1 MLFFFLAHSTVT
13 KEQVVAAL
21 WPDLSL
27 AKAHSTFHFYL
38 FQVRRLLG
46 GPAAIVYQGGAYR
59 LEFRGYQYDVGDFQ
73 RALVKAEKERGAQ
86 RELYLRQAVSL
97 YEGDYLEDVYADWTV
112 ELRGSLRR
120 EYLRSLEAL
129 ALHNHQE
136 GRLGQAAEYCR
147 KLLDKDPLRED
158 VHRLL
163 MRVLAQAGDRAG
175 AIRQCDELRTVLRE
189 ELGAE
194 PSTETAELYE
204 KLLAAGG

>member
-1 MLFFFLAHSTVT
+1 
-13 KEQVVAAL
+13 
-21 WPDLSL
+21 
-27 AKAHSTFHFYL
+27 
-38 FQVRRLLG
+38 
-46 GPAAIVYQGGAYR
+46 
-59 LEFRGYQYDVGDFQ
+59 VGDFQ